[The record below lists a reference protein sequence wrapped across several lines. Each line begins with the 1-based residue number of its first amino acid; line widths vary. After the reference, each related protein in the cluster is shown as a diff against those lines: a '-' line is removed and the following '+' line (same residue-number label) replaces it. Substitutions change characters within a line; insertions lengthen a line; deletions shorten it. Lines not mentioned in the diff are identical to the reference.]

1 MGYKIAVIIV
11 IFQLIAGLVVN
22 ILLLQNGKQYSIR
35 NCYGGF
41 RRFVLYLW
49 CLLPTSVP
57 LPLPSLP
64 LSPFPL
70 PLFLSFCESV
80 YQSISECQTAHCQG
94 SGEAGRGKEQ
104 NSTLIYLFVL
114 VSTLPLLFIYKLEY
128 SPFRPVMKVGW
139 VRSSWKSNQSSI
151 CSLVTCTLLRNTP

>member
-35 NCYGGF
+35 NCYGGVQTF
-41 RRFVLYLW
+41 CFVFL
-49 CLLPTSVP
+49 VP
-57 LPLPSLP
+57 FAHKCPSAPP
-64 LSPFPL
+64 LSPPFPF
-70 PLFLSFCESV
+70 PSPSLSFCESV

-94 SGEAGRGKEQ
+94 SGEAGKGKEQ